1 MAGNTSLN
9 KGAGARLAVADAVL
23 DVRTLTPAAHT
34 RMLMH
39 CRSLLKCLSGSSR
52 AMGRSRRAR
61 SMRDICISCVSLILV
76 SLILMLLC
84 FHVSRMLVFMLIDG
98 ARVVSET
105 DAHLIRRIVFVCANL
120 RSIERL

>member
-39 CRSLLKCLSGSSR
+39 CRSLLKCLSGSRR
-52 AMGRSRRAR
+52 AMGRRRRAR

-76 SLILMLLC
+76 SLIDVTLFSCLANAC
-84 FHVSRMLVFMLIDG
+84 FHVDRWRESC
-98 ARVVSET
+98 E
-105 DAHLIRRIVFVCANL
+105 
-120 RSIERL
+120 